1 MTRIED
7 LRLRRNNTIRFA
19 IASVLNWMLAVFV
32 VVTTWIDLDATT
44 ALHLSAFFVPIATV
58 SSVGWVL
65 ARNRP
70 YQSKVL
76 GGLHGCVSAHRCS
89 GSFSSSASGPENRAV
104 LWRNKT
110 ARAIVYLGWLV

>member
-1 MTRIED
+1 
-7 LRLRRNNTIRFA
+7 
-19 IASVLNWMLAVFV
+19 MLAVFV

-76 GGLHGCVSAHRCS
+76 GGLSWVCVCAPLFWVLLII
-89 GSFSSSASGPENRAV
+89 GVGP
-104 LWRNKT
+104 
-110 ARAIVYLGWLV
+110 

>member
-32 VVTTWIDLDATT
+32 VVSTSIDVDAAT

-65 ARNRP
+65 ARKRP
-70 YQSKVL
+70 YQSKTL
-76 GGLHGCVSAHRCS
+76 GGLSWVFVCAPLFWVLLVIGI
-89 GSFSSSASGPENRAV
+89 GP
-104 LWRNKT
+104 
-110 ARAIVYLGWLV
+110 